1 MIYYHFFFVEYDSD
15 SDEDEDKQEVIIQEN
30 MDFSQEG
37 TSH

>member
-1 MIYYHFFFVEYDSD
+1 MIYYHFFLVEYDSD
-15 SDEDEDKQEVIIQEN
+15 SDEDEDKQEIIIQEN